1 MLTTIQTKIMAISLT
16 KGVPKV
22 LEGLS
27 TSSDH
32 KSLKTVKMLDDGVFC
47 LLDECDYTKTYAGI
61 FKYKDFINYI
71 DSSNIMGQE
80 LVSWYKELPMEVNYI
95 YLYEIHEDG
104 LPF

>member
-1 MLTTIQTKIMAISLT
+1 MKAFKSVDEEAW
-16 KGVPKV
+16 KY
-22 LEGLS
+22 
-27 TSSDH
+27 DH
-32 KSLKTVKMLDDGVFC
+32 GCWAQLDILGFNWD
-47 LLDECDYTKTYAGI
+47 TKTYAGI

-80 LVSWYKELPMEVNYI
+80 LVSCYKDLPMEVNYI